1 MVFFWIKV
9 VVSCW
14 SGITSPEPTTEATSP
29 SRRNAM
35 IPKKKLHMIFDSS
48 TAQSQGHNTKDDD
61 DHPQQ
66 TPNLNGGASTSY
78 TGRLLTEDEIKKEPV
93 EEKIKQ
99 EK

>member
-1 MVFFWIKV
+1 
-9 VVSCW
+9 
-14 SGITSPEPTTEATSP
+14 
-29 SRRNAM
+29 M
-35 IPKKKLHMIFDSS
+35 IPKRKLHMIFDSS
-48 TAQSQGHNTKDDD
+48 TVPSPGHNAKDDD

-66 TPNLNGGASTSY
+66 TPNLNDGASTSY

>member
-1 MVFFWIKV
+1 
-9 VVSCW
+9 
-14 SGITSPEPTTEATSP
+14 
-29 SRRNAM
+29 M

-99 EK
+99 EKWLVNVTCANYGLNTRPF